1 MALKNDF
8 LIKGIDFCV
17 ARKNV
22 YTAYLE
28 LVKQDNEKKKQAKII
43 KNRAKLDRTEAPL
56 RLSLLSEDEMRAQI
70 VDAPL
75 AKYAKQ
81 LRMKYRVV
89 REDVARKKAK
99 ALKANE
105 NADVTALDELLA
117 NTQKQHEDLVAAR
130 KAELNTFFDTEW
142 AKREV
147 NAEEITAELEKLVE
161 ANAVA
166 QEGFIARMDI
176 SFENR
181 NENYTK
187 LTDARVKIWQKAED
201 LLKAQYDKQQAS
213 RQKKLEE
220 RAREDREP
228 DARDKMVASIEKSLA
243 DVNEKQAKAKAK
255 IEIGFWKR
263 VSKFLGRIRS
273 LVKGASWA
281 TIEPLPEDVILRARD
296 LSMHFGGLKAVEAL
310 DFDVKK
316 GEIFGLIGPNGAGKT
331 TVFNCITQFYKPT
344 RGDLHFVTKEGKT
357 ISLTD
362 YKVHDVIL
370 KGIARTFQNVEVVKE
385 VTVLENMLIAGTRQY
400 SSGLFTQMFH
410 LPLLKKEERIVRAK
424 ADKVLNYMGLSLY
437 RDRLAW
443 GLPYGVLKRIEIAR
457 VLMCNPQLIILD
469 EPAAG
474 LNDSETVELAALIR
488 KIRDDFDCTV
498 LLVEHDMGLVMDV
511 CDHICAI
518 SFGRKLAYGTPE
530 EVQASKEV
538 QEAYLGTGG
547 ND

>member
-105 NADVTALDELLA
+105 NADVTGLDELLA

-130 KAELNTFFDTEW
+130 KAELDTFFDTEW

-147 NAEEITAELEKLVE
+147 NAEEITAELEKLAE
-161 ANAVA
+161 ANEKA
-166 QEGFIARMDI
+166 QEDYIVKVEEAFAK
-176 SFENR
+176 R
-181 NENYTK
+181 NENYSK
-187 LTDARVKIWQKAED
+187 LTDARVKLWQKIED
-201 LLKAQYDKQQAS
+201 LLKVQYDKQQAS

-263 VSKFLGRIRS
+263 VAKFLGRIRS

-344 RGDLHFVTKEGKT
+344 RGALHFVTKEGKT

-474 LNDSETVELAALIR
+474 LNDTETVELAALIR

>member
-130 KAELNTFFDTEW
+130 KAELDTFFDTEW

-147 NAEEITAELEKLVE
+147 NAEEITAELEKLAE
-161 ANAVA
+161 ANEKA
-166 QEGFIARMDI
+166 QEDYIVKVEEAFAK
-176 SFENR
+176 R
-181 NENYTK
+181 NEEYSK
-187 LTDARVKIWQKAED
+187 LTDARVKLWQKIED
-201 LLKAQYDKQQAS
+201 LLKVQYDKQQAS

-263 VSKFLGRIRS
+263 VAKFLGRIRS

-357 ISLTD
+357 IALTD

-474 LNDSETVELAALIR
+474 LNDTETVELAALIR

>member
-43 KNRAKLDRTEAPL
+43 KNRAKLDRAEAPL

-130 KAELNTFFDTEW
+130 KAELDAFFDTEW

-147 NAEEITAELEKLVE
+147 NAEEITAELEKLAE
-161 ANAVA
+161 ANEKA
-166 QEGFIARMDI
+166 QEDYIVKVEEAFAK
-176 SFENR
+176 R
-181 NENYTK
+181 NEDYSK
-187 LTDARVKIWQKAED
+187 LTDARVKLWQKIED
-201 LLKAQYDKQQAS
+201 LLKVQYDKQQAS

-263 VSKFLGRIRS
+263 VAKFLGRIRS

-410 LPLLKKEERIVRAK
+410 LPLLRKEERIVRAK

-474 LNDSETVELAALIR
+474 LNDTETVELAALIR

>member
-28 LVKQDNEKKKQAKII
+28 LFKQDNEKKKQAKIN
-43 KNRAKLDRTEAPL
+43 KNRAKLDRIEAPL

-117 NTQKQHEDLVAAR
+117 NTQKQHEDLVVAR
-130 KAELNTFFDTEW
+130 KAELDTFFDTEW

-166 QEGFIARMDI
+166 QEEFVAKMDV
-176 SFENR
+176 SFANR
-181 NENYTK
+181 NENYTM
-187 LTDARVKIWQKAED
+187 LTNARLKIWQKAED

-213 RQKKLEE
+213 RQKKMEE

-228 DARDKMVASIEKSLA
+228 DARDKMLASLDKSLA
-243 DVNEKQAKAKAK
+243 DVNEKQSKAKAK
-255 IEIGFWKR
+255 IEIKFWKKIA
-263 VSKFLGRIRS
+263 SFLGKIRS
-273 LVKGASWA
+273 TVKGASWA
-281 TIEPLPEDVILRARD
+281 TIEPMPEDVILRARD

-385 VTVLENMLIAGTRQY
+385 VTVLENMLIAATRQY
-400 SSGLFTQMFH
+400 SSGLVTQMFH
-410 LPLLKKEERIVRAK
+410 LPLLKKEERLIRAK
-424 ADKVLNYMGLSLY
+424 ADKILQYMGLSLY

-443 GLPYGVLKRIEIAR
+443 GLPYGILKRIEIAR

-474 LNDSETVELAALIR
+474 LNETETAELAALIR
-488 KIRDDFDCTV
+488 KIRDDFDCTI

>member
-130 KAELNTFFDTEW
+130 KAELDAFFDTEW

-166 QEGFIARMDI
+166 QEEFVAKMDV
-176 SFENR
+176 SFANR

-201 LLKAQYDKQQAS
+201 LLKVQYDKQQAS

-220 RAREDREP
+220 RALEDREP

-263 VSKFLGRIRS
+263 VAKFLGRIRS

-474 LNDSETVELAALIR
+474 LNDTETVELAALIR

>member
-1 MALKNDF
+1 
-8 LIKGIDFCV
+8 
-17 ARKNV
+17 
-22 YTAYLE
+22 
-28 LVKQDNEKKKQAKII
+28 
-43 KNRAKLDRTEAPL
+43 
-56 RLSLLSEDEMRAQI
+56 
-70 VDAPL
+70 
-75 AKYAKQ
+75 
-81 LRMKYRVV
+81 
-89 REDVARKKAK
+89 
-99 ALKANE
+99 
-105 NADVTALDELLA
+105 
-117 NTQKQHEDLVAAR
+117 
-130 KAELNTFFDTEW
+130 
-142 AKREV
+142 
-147 NAEEITAELEKLVE
+147 
-161 ANAVA
+161 
-166 QEGFIARMDI
+166 
-176 SFENR
+176 
-181 NENYTK
+181 
-187 LTDARVKIWQKAED
+187 
-201 LLKAQYDKQQAS
+201 
-213 RQKKLEE
+213 
-220 RAREDREP
+220 
-228 DARDKMVASIEKSLA
+228 
-243 DVNEKQAKAKAK
+243 
-255 IEIGFWKR
+255 
-263 VSKFLGRIRS
+263 
-273 LVKGASWA
+273 
-281 TIEPLPEDVILRARD
+281 
-296 LSMHFGGLKAVEAL
+296 MHFGGLKAVEAL

-385 VTVLENMLIAGTRQY
+385 VTVLENMLIAATRQY

-410 LPLLKKEERIVRAK
+410 LPLLKKEERIIRAK
-424 ADKVLNYMGLSLY
+424 ADQVLQYMGLSLY

-443 GLPYGVLKRIEIAR
+443 GLPYGILKRIEIAR

-474 LNDSETVELAALIR
+474 LNDTETVELAALIR

>member
-130 KAELNTFFDTEW
+130 KAELDTFFDTEW

-166 QEGFIARMDI
+166 QEEFVAKMDV
-176 SFENR
+176 SFANR

-201 LLKAQYDKQQAS
+201 LLKVQYDKQQAS

-220 RAREDREP
+220 RALEDREP

-263 VSKFLGRIRS
+263 VAKFLGRIRS

-474 LNDSETVELAALIR
+474 LNDTETVELAALIR

>member
-130 KAELNTFFDTEW
+130 KAELDAFFDTEW

-147 NAEEITAELEKLVE
+147 NAEEITAELEKLAE
-161 ANAVA
+161 ANEKA
-166 QEGFIARMDI
+166 QEDYIVKVEEAFAK
-176 SFENR
+176 R
-181 NENYTK
+181 NEDYSK
-187 LTDARVKIWQKAED
+187 LTDARVKLWQKIED
-201 LLKAQYDKQQAS
+201 LLKVQYDKQQAS

-220 RAREDREP
+220 RALEDREP

-263 VSKFLGRIRS
+263 VAKFLGRIRS

-474 LNDSETVELAALIR
+474 LNDTETVELAALIR

>member
-43 KNRAKLDRTEAPL
+43 KNRAKLDRAEAPL

-130 KAELNTFFDTEW
+130 KAELDAFFDTEW

-147 NAEEITAELEKLVE
+147 NAEEITAELEKLAE
-161 ANAVA
+161 ANEKA
-166 QEGFIARMDI
+166 QEDYIVKVEEAFAK
-176 SFENR
+176 R
-181 NENYTK
+181 NEDYSK

-263 VSKFLGRIRS
+263 VAKFLGRIRS

-410 LPLLKKEERIVRAK
+410 LPLLRKEERIVRAK

-474 LNDSETVELAALIR
+474 LNDTETVELAALIR

>member
-105 NADVTALDELLA
+105 NADVAALDELLA
-117 NTQKQHEDLVAAR
+117 DTQRQHEDLVAAR
-130 KAELNTFFDTEW
+130 KAELDAFFDTEW

-166 QEGFIARMDI
+166 QEGFIEKMDI

-187 LTDARVKIWQKAED
+187 LTNARVKIWQKIED
-201 LLKAQYDKQQAS
+201 LLKVQYDKQQAS

-255 IEIGFWKR
+255 IEIGFWRR
-263 VSKFLGRIRS
+263 VAKFLGRIRS

-362 YKVHDVIL
+362 YKVHDIIL

-410 LPLLKKEERIVRAK
+410 LPLLRKEERIVRAK

>member
-130 KAELNTFFDTEW
+130 KAELDAFFDTEW

-147 NAEEITAELEKLVE
+147 NAEEITAELEKLAE
-161 ANAVA
+161 ANEKA
-166 QEGFIARMDI
+166 QEDYIVKVEEAFAK
-176 SFENR
+176 R
-181 NENYTK
+181 NEDYSK

-263 VSKFLGRIRS
+263 VAKFLGRIRS

-410 LPLLKKEERIVRAK
+410 LPLLRKEERIVRAK

-474 LNDSETVELAALIR
+474 LNDTETVELAALIR